1 MNVLV
6 RALLRLMLPTLQQ
19 LFATWGAH
27 KEVEDLALE
36 TDKRLDSLEERITKL
51 ENK

>member
-27 KEVEDLALE
+27 SEIE
-36 TDKRLDSLEERITKL
+36 KRLDLLEERTTKL
-51 ENK
+51 EGK